1 MTRRSGFVA
10 TALTVAS
17 LVALAPSGAR
27 ADQCKGVTMPP
38 TIDVEGN
45 RLVLNGMG
53 AREATVFN
61 VDVYVAGLYLPE
73 RTRDAASVLDQMRV
87 MRMSLELVRDVERGE
102 MNEAI
107 REGFQRNAGGR
118 LEALRPRIAELER
131 LIPDLG
137 EGDKISFTFRPDAG
151 GVLAV
156 HVNGRLVGRIEG
168 EDFARA
174 FFSIWLGNRPPNAEL
189 KRGLLGGAC

>member
-73 RTRDAASVLDQMRV
+73 RTRDAASVLDQMGV